1 MKVHP
6 KDTDAGVITGSSHA
20 DLEPDD
26 TAGEHDDLAL
36 RRIEV
41 RRIAR
46 YERQPR
52 SAENPAYGRLKAAI
66 RRDGLMQPLAVTRR
80 QGAAGYVLWG
90 GGSTRLRILK
100 ELAAETGEA
109 RFAVAQCLLRP
120 WRGEA
125 ELLLSH
131 VKENEL
137 RGAVPFVDLA
147 VAVVSLRA
155 MLEREAGAAFDE
167 RQLVRRLGA
176 LGFEID
182 RGTIALATY
191 VVERLSPALPLA
203 AHGLSRSDIKST
215 RSLDREAQALW
226 RDWSIDAVEE
236 YDSVFN
242 TLCARYDGPGWAL
255 SDVRRALVEEMAVR
269 GDRSAQAVALE
280 LQVRL
285 SRLGTA
291 ATTGS
296 R

>member
-1 MKVHP
+1 MRMHD
-6 KDTDAGVITGSSHA
+6 KDTDGGGLPGSSHA
-20 DLEPDD
+20 ALDHDH
-26 TAGEHDDLAL
+26 TGGEHGDLAL

-41 RRIAR
+41 CRIAR

-52 SAENPAYGRLKAAI
+52 STENPAYGRLKAAI
-66 RRDGLMQPLAVTRR
+66 RRDGLTQPLAVTRR
-80 QGAAGYVLWG
+80 HGAAGYVLWG

-109 RFAVAQCLLRP
+109 RFAVAHCLLRP

-131 VKENEL
+131 MKENEL

-147 VAVVSLRA
+147 VAVANLRA
-155 MLEREAGAAFDE
+155 MLEREAGAPFDE
-167 RQLVRRLGA
+167 HRLARRLEA

-182 RGTIALATY
+182 WGTIALATY

-203 AHGLSRSDIKST
+203 TRGLSRSDIEST
-215 RSLDREAQALW
+215 RSLDQGARALW

-236 YDSVFN
+236 YDRVFR

-280 LQVRL
+280 LQARL
-285 SRLGTA
+285 SRLGTS
-291 ATTGS
+291 GDN

>member
-1 MKVHP
+1 MKLRA
-6 KDTDAGVITGSSHA
+6 KDTAGGLPGSSHA
-20 DLEPDD
+20 DLE
-26 TAGEHDDLAL
+26 HDHTGGKYGDLVL
-36 RRIEV
+36 RRIELC
-41 RRIAR
+41 RISR

-66 RRDGLMQPLAVTRR
+66 RREGLMQPLAVTRR

-100 ELAAETGEA
+100 ELAAETGES

-120 WRGEA
+120 WRGET

-147 VAVVSLRA
+147 VAVANLRA

-167 RQLVRRLGA
+167 RRLARRLGA
-176 LGFEID
+176 QGFEID
-182 RGTIALATY
+182 CATIALATY

-203 AHGLSRSDIKST
+203 THGLSRSDIEST
-215 RSLDREAQALW
+215 RTLDRGARALW
-226 RDWSIDAVEE
+226 RNWSIDAVEE
-236 YDSVFN
+236 YDRVFN

-269 GDRSAQAVALE
+269 GDQSAQAVSLE
-280 LQVRL
+280 LQARL
-285 SRLGTA
+285 SRPGTD
-291 ATTGS
+291 GDS

>member
-1 MKVHP
+1 MKLHV
-6 KDTDAGVITGSSHA
+6 KGTDAGGLTGSSHA
-20 DLEPDD
+20 DLEHDD
-26 TAGEHDDLAL
+26 TGGEHGDLAL

-41 RRIAR
+41 CRISR

-66 RRDGLMQPLAVTRR
+66 RRDGLTQPLAVTRR

-100 ELAAETGEA
+100 ELAAETGEP

-137 RGAVPFVDLA
+137 RGPVPFVDLA
-147 VAVVSLRA
+147 VAVASLRA
-155 MLEREAGAAFDE
+155 MLEREADAAFDE
-167 RQLVRRLGA
+167 RRLARRLGA

-182 RGTIALATY
+182 SGTIALATY
-191 VVERLSPALPLA
+191 VVERLSPVLPLA
-203 AHGLSRSDIKST
+203 AQGLGRSDIEST
-215 RSLDREAQALW
+215 RSLDQGARALW

-236 YDSVFN
+236 YERVFR
-242 TLCARYDGPGWAL
+242 TLTARYDGPGWAL
-255 SDVRRALVEEMAVR
+255 SDLRRALVEEMAVR
-269 GDRSAQAVALE
+269 GDRSAQTVALE
-280 LQVRL
+280 LQARL
-285 SRLGTA
+285 SRLGTD
-291 ATTGS
+291 GDN

>member
-1 MKVHP
+1 MKVHA
-6 KDTDAGVITGSSHA
+6 KDTDAGVNTGSSYTA
-20 DLEPDD
+20 LEPDD
-26 TAGEHDDLAL
+26 TAGEHNDLVL
-36 RRIEV
+36 RRIELC
-41 RRIAR
+41 RISR

-66 RRDGLMQPLAVTRR
+66 RRDGLTQPLAVTRR

-147 VAVVSLRA
+147 VAVANLRA

-167 RQLVRRLGA
+167 RRLARRLGA

-182 RGTIALATY
+182 CAAIALATY
-191 VVERLSPALPLA
+191 VVERLSPVLPLA
-203 AHGLSRSDIKST
+203 THGLSRSDIEST
-215 RSLDREAQALW
+215 RSLDQGAWALW

-236 YDSVFN
+236 YDRVFR
-242 TLCARYDGPGWAL
+242 TICARYDGPGWAL

-269 GDRSAQAVALE
+269 GDQSAQAVSLE
-280 LQVRL
+280 LQARL
-285 SRLGTA
+285 SRPGTD
-291 ATTGS
+291 GDS

>member
-1 MKVHP
+1 MKLRA
-6 KDTDAGVITGSSHA
+6 KDTDAGGLPGSGHA
-20 DLEPDD
+20 APEPDD
-26 TAGEHDDLAL
+26 TAGQHGDLAL

-41 RRIAR
+41 RRIAG

-52 SAENPAYGRLKAAI
+52 SAENPAYGRLKTAI
-66 RRDGLMQPLAVTRR
+66 RRDGLTQPLAVTRR

-109 RFAVAQCLLRP
+109 RFAVAHCLLRP

-137 RGAVPFVDLA
+137 RGEIPFVDLA
-147 VAVVSLRA
+147 VAVANLRA
-155 MLEREAGAAFDE
+155 MLEREAGTAFDE
-167 RQLVRRLGA
+167 RRLARRLGA

-191 VVERLSPALPLA
+191 VVERLSPALPLSA
-203 AHGLSRSDIKST
+203 QGLSRSDIESV
-215 RSLDREAQALW
+215 RDLDQGAQTLW

-236 YDSVFN
+236 YDRVFR

-269 GDRSAQAVALE
+269 GDRAAQAVALE
-280 LQVRL
+280 LQARL
-285 SRLGTA
+285 LRLGT
-291 ATTGS
+291 GGDN

>member
-1 MKVHP
+1 MKLHAN
-6 KDTDAGVITGSSHA
+6 DTAGGLPGSSHA
-20 DLEPDD
+20 DLGHDD
-26 TAGEHDDLAL
+26 TGGEHGDLAF
-36 RRIEV
+36 RHIEV
-41 RRIAR
+41 CRISR

-90 GGSTRLRILK
+90 GGGTRLRILK
-100 ELAAETGEA
+100 ELAAETGES

-147 VAVVSLRA
+147 VAVTNLRA
-155 MLEREAGAAFDE
+155 MLEREAGAPFDE
-167 RQLVRRLGA
+167 RRLARRLGA

-182 RGTIALATY
+182 CATIALATY

-203 AHGLSRSDIKST
+203 THGLSRSDIEST
-215 RSLDREAQALW
+215 RTLDRGARALW
-226 RDWSIDAVEE
+226 CDWSIDAVEE
-236 YDSVFN
+236 YDRVFR
-242 TLCARYDGPGWAL
+242 TLCARYDGPVWAL

-280 LQVRL
+280 LQARL
-285 SRLGTA
+285 SQLGTD
-291 ATTGS
+291 GDS